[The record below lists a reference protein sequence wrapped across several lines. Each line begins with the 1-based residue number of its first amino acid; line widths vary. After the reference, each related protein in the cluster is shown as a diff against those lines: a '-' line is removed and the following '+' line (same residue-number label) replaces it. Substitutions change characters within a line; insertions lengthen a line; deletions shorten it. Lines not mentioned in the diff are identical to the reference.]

1 MTDKDTEPVEL
12 KRSLSLPMLTF
23 YGLGTIVGGG
33 FYALSGK
40 VAGAAG
46 MLAPGAFLLASL
58 IALFSALS
66 FAELSARFPVS
77 AGEAQYAWEAFQL
90 RWLSRL
96 VGWMVIATGIVSAAT
111 LADAFALLSQ
121 RFVMLPSSLVV
132 VAMVVFLGIFTAWG
146 ISESAWL
153 AVGITAIE
161 VGGLLLVLGFGLES
175 LGEIP
180 NRWRELTPSMA
191 AADWIGLTMGAYLAF
206 YSFVGFE
213 DLVNVAEEVKEPRRN
228 LPLAIIWSLVIAG
241 CLYVCISLVLVL
253 SATTDELEHSGS
265 PLALVFK
272 NHPAGGD
279 VITVI
284 GMFAGINGALVQV
297 VMASRVVYGL
307 AKQGQAPAMFA
318 RVHPRTRTPL
328 EATALITTL
337 VLVLAL
343 WLPLEALAK
352 ITSGILLAVYTLVN
366 LSLWRVKR
374 RTPHPPPGS
383 PCYPLWLPLAG
394 AVVCSLFLVAQVL
407 LSIS

>member
-1 MTDKDTEPVEL
+1 MTDKDTQTVEL

-90 RWLSRL
+90 RWLSCL

-121 RFVMLPSSLVV
+121 RFVMLPSALVV
-132 VAMVVFLGIFTAWG
+132 VAMVVALGLFTAWG

-161 VGGLLLVLGFGLES
+161 VGGLLMVLTYGFGS

-180 NRWRELTPSMA
+180 NRWSELIPSLA
-191 AADWIGLTMGAYLAF
+191 VADWIGLTLGAYLAF

-213 DLVNVAEEVKEPRRN
+213 DLVNVAEEVREPRRN
-228 LPLAIIWSLVIAG
+228 LPLAIIWSLVISG
-241 CLYVCISLVLVL
+241 GLYVCISLVLVL
-253 SATTDELEHSGS
+253 SATTEELQRSGS

-272 NHPAGGD
+272 NHPGGGD

-307 AKQGQAPAMFA
+307 AKQGQAPSVFA
-318 RVHPRTRTPL
+318 RVHPATRTPL
-328 EATALITTL
+328 EATGLITIL
-337 VLVLAL
+337 VLALAL
-343 WLPLEALAK
+343 WLPLESLAK
-352 ITSGILLAVYTLVN
+352 ITSGILLGVYTLVN
-366 LSLWRVKR
+366 LSLWRVKL
-374 RTPHPPPGS
+374 RTPQPPAGS

-394 AVVCSLFLVAQVL
+394 SLICCLFLLVQVW
-407 LSIS
+407 LSLS